1 MILLADEVKGI
12 GTVVIKS
19 LKSYF
24 AAKIGAL
31 DGVVVRNYFGRQRQ
45 SFMQKV
51 ALTTDVLMRGASPH
65 YAFFNND

>member
-31 DGVVVRNYFGRQRQ
+31 DAVVVRRKFL
-45 SFMQKV
+45 SIQKF
-51 ALTTDVLMRGASPH
+51 L
-65 YAFFNND
+65 